1 MTDRI
6 LLFTQPGCLSC
17 QLMKVFLEAKEISFE
32 EFDISVDLEARRQM
46 TEKHGSQETP
56 TLVIVRNVSPDVA
69 RKNATQVVTGFDPE
83 RLDQLL
89 DPPSASDSVTEP

>member
-1 MTDRI
+1 MTARI

-17 QLMKVFLEAKEISFE
+17 QLLKVFLEAKEISFE
-32 EFDISVDLEARRQM
+32 EFDISVDFEARRQM

-56 TLVIVRNVSPDVA
+56 TLVIVRNVSQDVA
-69 RKNATQVVTGFDPE
+69 RESATQVVTGFDPE

-89 DPPSASDSVTEP
+89 DPPPSSDSVAEP